1 MYRTRLIKIILL
13 TAVVVLFSVVASHA
27 VTVPQMIN
35 YSGTLN
41 GINGN
46 PVANGNYSME
56 FRIYNVASGGVALWT
71 EKWDTTT
78 SQVAVVSGTFNVML
92 GAIDK
97 VNNPIPANFFQEN
110 PETFLG
116 IKVGNDSE
124 MLPRQKITSV
134 GYALSAWNG
143 VPKGG
148 IIMWSGAITDIPAG
162 WALCD
167 GSNGTPNLRDRFV
180 VGAGSGYAV
189 HATGGTTTNN
199 ISHTHSGPSH
209 QHGIFGNDLNHYHGV
224 NGHTHDY
231 IGSTG
236 ISPQRRDASTSGS
249 TDFSDRDHTHSYSGT
264 TDAGTLYAT
273 KWASEQGFNLNHNH
287 GGATDA
293 NGTGQTGSEGSTSLE
308 NRPPY
313 YALAFIMKL

>member
-1 MYRTRLIKIILL
+1 MSRARSIKIILL
-13 TAVVVLFSVVASHA
+13 TAVVVILSAMASHA

-41 GINGN
+41 GANGQAA
-46 PVANGNYSME
+46 PNGNYSME
-56 FRIYNVASGGVALWT
+56 FRIYNAASGGVVLYT

-78 SQVAVVSGTFNVML
+78 SQVPVVNGTFNVML

-97 VNNPIPANFFQEN
+97 VNNPIPANFFQDN

-134 GYALSAWNG
+134 GYSFSAGNG

-148 IIMWSGAITDIPAG
+148 IIMWSGSVADIPAG

-167 GSNGTPNLRDRFV
+167 GANGTPNLRDRFV

-189 HATGGTTTNN
+189 GASGGYASINLQHSHSINN
-199 ISHTHSGPSH
+199 HTHTTENHTLTINEMPS
-209 QHGIFGNDLNHYHGV
+209 
-224 NGHTHDY
+224 
-231 IGSTG
+231 
-236 ISPQRRDASTSGS
+236 
-249 TDFSDRDHTHSYSGT
+249 
-264 TDAGTLYAT
+264 
-273 KWASEQGFNLNHNH
+273 HNH
-287 GGATDA
+287 GGTTGDYPMVRLGQKASSGNNEPVASQSNNHNHSIPLQGGDAPHNHGNTGTPGDRGTDSQLSGA
-293 NGTGQTGSEGSTSLE
+293 QDI
-308 NRPPY
+308 RPPY